1 MRRATRA
8 STRNN
13 ENPLHR
19 QEKAGSDRTTRRPQQ
34 GQSGINNLPA
44 LHTHN
49 ETGRDVIQ
57 LLVTRTDTST
67 FRIWPGCIQ
76 IRPRATRGGLKPNK
90 KPKQDKDDS
99 TSSSTKE
106 QEGAGKD
113 HQHQQEHAA
122 GNTANARDTSLSTT
136 DVGADSGA
144 WATPTRR
151 AETRTTWTRKATLS
165 VPNRPEWRH
174 QRDSTPLPYDTQPQT
189 PPFCHEAETEVKRH
203 TINLK

>member
-1 MRRATRA
+1 MRRATCA
-8 STRNN
+8 STGNKGN
-13 ENPLHR
+13 LPHTHAKAEGDGNP
-19 QEKAGSDRTTRRPQQ
+19 RRREQ

-76 IRPRATRGGLKPNK
+76 IRPRATRGGVKPNK

-99 TSSSTKE
+99 TSSSAKE
-106 QEGAGKD
+106 QEGAEKD

-122 GNTANARDTSLSTT
+122 RNIAKARDTSLSTT

-144 WATPTRR
+144 WATSMKR

-165 VPNRPEWRH
+165 VNDQNGDTSGLRPRYLTIPNHRPSH
-174 QRDSTPLPYDTQPQT
+174 LATMQ
-189 PPFCHEAETEVKRH
+189 KR
-203 TINLK
+203 K

>member
-1 MRRATRA
+1 MRRATGA
-8 STRNN
+8 STWNN
-13 ENPLHR
+13 EKLLHR
-19 QEKAGSDRTTRRPQQ
+19 HAKAGSDGTSRRQKQ
-34 GQSGINNLPA
+34 GQTGINTLPA

-49 ETGRDVIQ
+49 ETGRDAIQ

-90 KPKQDKDDS
+90 KPNQDKDDS
-99 TSSSTKE
+99 TSSSAKE

-122 GNTANARDTSLSTT
+122 RNIANARDTSLSTT

-144 WATPTRR
+144 WATSMKR
-151 AETRTTWTRKATLS
+151 AETRTTWTTKATLS
-165 VPNRPEWRH
+165 VNDQNGDTSGLRPRYLTIPNHRPSH
-174 QRDSTPLPYDTQPQT
+174 LATMQ
-189 PPFCHEAETEVKRH
+189 KR
-203 TINLK
+203 K